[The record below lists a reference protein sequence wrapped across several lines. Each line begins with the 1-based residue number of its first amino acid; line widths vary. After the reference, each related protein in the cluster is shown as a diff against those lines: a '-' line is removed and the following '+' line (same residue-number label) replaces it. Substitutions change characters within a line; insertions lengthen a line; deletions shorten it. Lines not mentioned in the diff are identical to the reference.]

1 MAHFGF
7 LCPPYVSHIRT
18 FEALGEELVRRG
30 HRATFILNAGGGRL
44 VRAPWAR
51 VAEASPR
58 AGDPLADRVLRNAT
72 RPGGL
77 FGAMRTIRDGARLTG
92 QLLASGPDLLRS
104 LRVDA
109 VVGDQLEPAA
119 GLLAAC
125 LQLPHVSLACALPIN
140 PAPGVPLP
148 FLDWPYDP
156 TPKGLNKAQGAER
169 IGNLLMRP
177 HFRVIEGWSRRQ
189 GMSGF
194 RTLVDCL
201 SGTAQISQVTRGFD
215 FPRPD
220 PIPFE
225 AVGPIRPP
233 SNSDLDQPLSFEPD
247 GKRPL
252 VFATMGT
259 LQGGRLHVFKAIARA
274 CRATGAELVV
284 AHGGLL
290 TARQAASIDAD
301 HVHGLLPQRALLR
314 RADLCVS
321 HAGLNTT
328 LDCLE
333 AGLPQIVRPI
343 AFDQKGATARL
354 LSRGLGERMAPLW
367 NSRALAEQ
375 IRRVLVDRG
384 MRERCRA
391 AAVEVAA
398 AGGVGR
404 AADIVE
410 AALQPAGSSRLESP

>member
-18 FEALGEELVRRG
+18 FEALGEELVNRG
-30 HRATFILNAGGGRL
+30 HRATFILNAGAGRQ
-44 VRAPWAR
+44 VRAPWVEVNEVPAR
-51 VAEASPR
+51 P
-58 AGDPLADRVLRNAT
+58 GDPLASQVLRNAA

-77 FGAMRTIRDGARLTG
+77 LGAMRTIRDGARLTG
-92 QLLASGPDLLRS
+92 QLLAAGPDLLRT
-104 LRVDA
+104 LQIDA
-109 VVGDQLEPAA
+109 IVGDQLEPAA
-119 GLLAAC
+119 GLLARL

-156 TPKGLNKAQGAER
+156 GPKGLNKAQGAER
-169 IGNLLMRP
+169 IGNLLLRP
-177 HFRVIEGWSRRQ
+177 HFRVIEGWARSH
-189 GMSGF
+189 GLTGF

-201 SGTAQISQVTRGFD
+201 SRQAQISQVTRGFD
-215 FPRPD
+215 FPRPE
-220 PIPFE
+220 PIAFA

-233 SNSDLDQPLSFEPD
+233 SNSDLDQPLPFEPD
-247 GKRPL
+247 GRRPL

-259 LQGGRLHVFKAIARA
+259 LQGGRLPVFKAIARA
-274 CRATGAELVV
+274 CRAVGAELVV

-290 TARQAASIDAD
+290 SPARAASIGAN
-301 HVHGLLPQRALLR
+301 HVYDLVPQRAVLR
-314 RADLCVS
+314 RADLCIS

-333 AGLPQIVRPI
+333 AGVPQIVRPI

-354 LSRGLGERMAPLW
+354 LTHGLGERMAPLW
-367 NSRALAEQ
+367 NARALVEQ
-375 IRRVLVDRG
+375 CRRVLDDSA
-384 MRERCRA
+384 MRRRCALA
-391 AAVEVAA
+391 ADEVAE
-398 AGGVGR
+398 AGGVTR

-410 AALQPAGSSRLESP
+410 AAL